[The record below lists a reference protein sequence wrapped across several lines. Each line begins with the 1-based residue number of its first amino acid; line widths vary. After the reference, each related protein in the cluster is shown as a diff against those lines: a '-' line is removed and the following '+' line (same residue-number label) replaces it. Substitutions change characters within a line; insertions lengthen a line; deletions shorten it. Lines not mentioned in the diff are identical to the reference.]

1 MGRQRKHSNSSALL
15 NRYRQNPCKIA
26 YGDGILPH
34 ILANDLPEFPSAALS
49 SIDVATA
56 TPHSSALQNENSFY
70 VIMLKMNVPVH

>member
-1 MGRQRKHSNSSALL
+1 MRIFKV
-15 NRYRQNPCKIA
+15 
-26 YGDGILPH
+26 DGTSILTRSH
-34 ILANDLPEFPSAALS
+34 FTNDLPEFPSAALS